1 MRTSRYVVLTS
12 VLALVGIACQTREPQ
27 KAAPDPSGDY
37 RPTASIKDIMD
48 SMVDPSADFI
58 WESVATIVTPAGTEK
73 RGPKTAEDWTNV
85 RRRAVILVEATNVL
99 LIPGRRVAK
108 PGENSANP
116 NIELEPEQIEALL
129 TKDRQAWVNYV
140 HGLHD
145 AAAEMLAAI
154 DDKKASVLFEDG
166 EKLDT
171 ACENCHQHYWYPS
184 VLSKSP

>member
-1 MRTSRYVVLTS
+1 M
-12 VLALVGIACQTREPQ
+12 
-27 KAAPDPSGDY
+27 
-37 RPTASIKDIMD
+37 
-48 SMVDPSADFI
+48 
-58 WESVATIVTPAGTEK
+58 
-73 RGPKTAEDWTNV
+73 

-129 TKDRQAWVNYV
+129 TKDRQTWVNYV

-145 AAAEMLAAI
+145 AAAEMLRAI
-154 DDKKASVLFEDG
+154 DEKKAAVLFEDG

-184 VLSKSP
+184 VLAKTP